1 MKALLYI
8 KKDIPVLIL
17 RLFPNK
23 HKMDGDGEWKSPVY
37 ILTFN
42 PKPCFGELSMA
53 SNTVD
58 CFPRPHFPVFW
69 LFSLLV
75 KTIQDRLVFHER
87 AHILLKI

>member
-23 HKMDGDGEWKSPVY
+23 HKMGGDGEWNSSGY
-37 ILTFN
+37 ILTFT
-42 PKPCFGELSMA
+42 PKPCLGDLPMG
-53 SNTVD
+53 SNTID
-58 CFPRPHFPVFW
+58 CFPRPHFPVYW

-75 KTIQDRLVFHER
+75 KTVRDRLVPS
-87 AHILLKI
+87 